1 MVRIGKQQA
10 NQVPQERWPQRFSMA
25 TRGNPWQP
33 VATRGN
39 PQKFAK
45 KSKKNMNPLVNKHRP

>member
-33 VATRGN
+33 PKVR
-39 PQKFAK
+39 QKIK
-45 KSKKNMNPLVNKHRP
+45 KKHEPSGK